1 MHATCTHGSTT
12 CILHIYQ
19 ASQNQIFDSQSFCTA
34 RRASEVRFCP
44 CFTHRALEDRSKRSM
59 QKHMVLITGSPNHI
73 PSSDVGASMYM
84 YLRVH
89 TDTKRARESEVERE
103 REGKRERENA
113 RTAQMKVNLCFACMH
128 VFMHIRV
135 GMCVCM
141 PYLRAQCTCAFRCK
155 CICYKCVCVQTT
167 GILSI
172 AKIRSICRGI

>member
-12 CILHIYQ
+12 CILDIYQ

-103 REGKRERENA
+103 RGKERERERQSVCTNS
-113 RTAQMKVNLCFACMH
+113 TNEGKSVFCMH
-128 VFMHIRV
+128 A
-135 GMCVCM
+135 CVHAHTCGYVRM
-141 PYLRAQCTCAFRCK
+141 YALSTCAMHV
-155 CICYKCVCVQTT
+155 CIQM
-167 GILSI
+167 
-172 AKIRSICRGI
+172 